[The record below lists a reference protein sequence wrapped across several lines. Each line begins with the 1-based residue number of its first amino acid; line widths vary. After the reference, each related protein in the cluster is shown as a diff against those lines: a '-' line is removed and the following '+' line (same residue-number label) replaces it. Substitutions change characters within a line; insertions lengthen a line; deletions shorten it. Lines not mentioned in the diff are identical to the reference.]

1 MPFRKAATGLIVN
14 SQVTVDDL
22 KNAAERLGNS
32 GLFTSVQYL
41 YKPSIGSN
49 GIEANFDL
57 VDAKQF
63 LSASFENFVW
73 FTPAELQ
80 AALHNA
86 LSLYNGILPAS
97 GAMPDDVVAVL
108 SKLLASRNLPN
119 QVSTEKILP

>member
-1 MPFRKAATGLIVN
+1 VVCSCLAMAKRLFSVN
-14 SQVTVDDL
+14 S
-22 KNAAERLGNS
+22 ASPRSMA
-32 GLFTSVQYL
+32 VQ
-41 YKPSIGSN
+41 
-49 GIEANFDL
+49 ADCDL